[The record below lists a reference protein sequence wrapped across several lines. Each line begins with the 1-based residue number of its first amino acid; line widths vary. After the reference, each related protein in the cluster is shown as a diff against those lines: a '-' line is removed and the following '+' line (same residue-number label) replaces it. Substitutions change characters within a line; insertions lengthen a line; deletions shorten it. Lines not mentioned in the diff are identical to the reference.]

1 MLTESQ
7 KAKFDAYKSYSAADC
22 QSAAAKRLAEL
33 FDDGQFTELDAAV
46 MNGNSP
52 AGVITAYGYV
62 DGSPVYAFSQD
73 RAVKGGAVNSRHAAK
88 ICKVFDRAS
97 RTGVPVVGIYDSN
110 GAFVDDGAE
119 AIKAYSDILLW
130 TSNLS
135 GVVPQISVIAGT
147 CAGSAAMAA
156 CSADF
161 VVITD
166 DGELYTTPGK
176 DIKGEDA
183 VANGTAALSAKDD
196 KAAMEAVKKLIAIL
210 PANNISSAPMFEF
223 SETGKAASGTAD
235 EIAMAV
241 ADSDS
246 VIELSSGFGTSAYTA
261 IATVGGSA
269 VGIAATN
276 KSADKLTSDDCSK
289 LARFV
294 RTCDAFSIPVL
305 TYIDTEGFASNT
317 CVRDMAKVSN
327 AYAEATTL
335 KVSVV
340 SGKAYGAAMAAFGA
354 GNADV
359 TYAYPEA
366 VISPIAPVAAVEFL
380 WHDKLKGA
388 ANLSEER
395 NKLAAQYADENASA
409 FDAASKG
416 CVDGIISANE
426 ARGKIIAVLELMNG
440 KRMTKRLP
448 KKHSNMPF

>member
-88 ICKVFDRAS
+88 ICKVFDLSS

-340 SGKAYGAAMAAFGA
+340 SGRAYGAAMAAFGA

-416 CVDGIISANE
+416 CVDGIISADE

>member
-46 MNGNSP
+46 MNGNSR

-88 ICKVFDRAS
+88 ICKVFDLAS

-305 TYIDTEGFASNT
+305 TYIDTEGFASNA
-317 CVRDMAKVSN
+317 CARDMAKVSN

-416 CVDGIISANE
+416 CVDGIISADE

>member
-88 ICKVFDRAS
+88 ICKVFDLAS

-241 ADSDS
+241 ADWDS

-305 TYIDTEGFASNT
+305 TYIDTEGFASNA
-317 CVRDMAKVSN
+317 CARDMAKVSN

-388 ANLSEER
+388 ANLSDER

-416 CVDGIISANE
+416 CVDGIISADE

>member
-1 MLTESQ
+1 MTPISRT
-7 KAKFDAYKSYSAADC
+7 DC

-88 ICKVFDRAS
+88 ICKVFDLAS

-294 RTCDAFSIPVL
+294 RTCDAFSIPIL

-416 CVDGIISANE
+416 CVDGIISADE

>member
-1 MLTESQ
+1 MVPFGTDE
-7 KAKFDAYKSYSAADC
+7 
-22 QSAAAKRLAEL
+22 
-33 FDDGQFTELDAAV
+33 T
-46 MNGNSP
+46 
-52 AGVITAYGYV
+52 I
-62 DGSPVYAFSQD
+62 
-73 RAVKGGAVNSRHAAK
+73 SR
-88 ICKVFDRAS
+88 IV
-97 RTGVPVVGIYDSN
+97 T
-110 GAFVDDGAE
+110 
-119 AIKAYSDILLW
+119 AYSDMLLW

-135 GVVPQISVIAGT
+135 GVVPQMSVIAGT
-147 CAGSAAMAA
+147 CAGSAAIVA

-166 DGELYTTPGK
+166 DGELYTAPGK

-183 VANGTAALSAKDD
+183 VANGTAAVSAKDD
-196 KAAMEAVKKLIAIL
+196 KAAMEAVKKLIAVL
-210 PANNISSAPMFEF
+210 PANNISAPPMFEF
-223 SETGKAASGTAD
+223 AETGKAASGTAE
-235 EIAMAV
+235 EIAAAV
-241 ADSDS
+241 ADADS
-246 VIELSSGFGTSAYTA
+246 VTELSAGFGTSSYTA
-261 IATVGGSA
+261 IATIGGSA

-276 KSADKLTSDDCSK
+276 KSSGKLTSDDCAK

-305 TYIDTEGFASNT
+305 TYIDTEGFAADA

-366 VISPIAPVAAVEFL
+366 VIAPIAPVAAVEFL

-409 FDAASKG
+409 FDAAAKG
-416 CVDGIISANE
+416 CVDGIISAEE
-426 ARGKIIAVLELMNG
+426 ARAKIIAILELMNG

>member
-46 MNGNSP
+46 MNGNSL

-88 ICKVFDRAS
+88 ICKVFDLAS

-305 TYIDTEGFASNT
+305 TYIDTEGFASNA
-317 CVRDMAKVSN
+317 CARDMAKVSN

-416 CVDGIISANE
+416 CVDGIISADE

>member
-88 ICKVFDRAS
+88 ICKVFDLAS

-305 TYIDTEGFASNT
+305 TYIDTEGFAFNA
-317 CVRDMAKVSN
+317 CARDMAKVSN

-340 SGKAYGAAMAAFGA
+340 SGKAYGAAMAAFVA
-354 GNADV
+354 GNA
-359 TYAYPEA
+359 AYPEA
-366 VISPIAPVAAVEFL
+366 AISPIAPVAAVEFL

-416 CVDGIISANE
+416 CVDGIISADE

>member
-88 ICKVFDRAS
+88 ICKVFDLAS

-235 EIAMAV
+235 EIAIAV

-294 RTCDAFSIPVL
+294 RTCDAFSIPIL

-416 CVDGIISANE
+416 CVDGIISADE